1 YFGELEVLK
10 GIDFNVEECEVVGVI
25 GPSGS
30 GKSTL
35 LRCLNRLEE
44 KTSGE
49 LIIDGDSIGDKQV
62 NINEIRAEVGMVF
75 QQFNLFP
82 HKSVLENIMLA
93 PMKVRKSSRKKAKE
107 KEVEL
112 LEKVGLADKAK
123 AYPRQ
128 LS

>member
-1 YFGELEVLK
+1 YDCCCVLFSNHTKSVHDSTSIRKKVERMMIEVNDLHKYFGELEVLK
-10 GIDFNVEECEVVGVI
+10 GIDFNVEESEVVCVI

-35 LRCLNRLEE
+35 LRCLNSLEE

-49 LIIDGDSIGDKQV
+49 LIIDGDRIGDKHV

-82 HKSVLENIMLA
+82 HKSVLENIML
-93 PMKVRKSSRKKAKE
+93 
-107 KEVEL
+107 
-112 LEKVGLADKAK
+112 
-123 AYPRQ
+123 
-128 LS
+128 